1 MRAPIY
7 TPTFTPVEAY
17 HVRFSA
23 SGGPTLGST
32 IGRVLTAGGA
42 DIDHMNSVRTA
53 IQSLTDDTAGRA
65 RALRDQAAMLDLVA
79 SHAGL
84 QGGEAV
90 ASQPATLD
98 ELNRIRDE
106 GQSAL
111 ETPGMVAGYDAQISP
126 AIDDASAR
134 ITGHALNQ
142 ALVERQALTE
152 QTMQIAQRNAASDWL
167 DPGRFAEGLGTVQS
181 LAAVQA
187 GPLADETDRAMAM
200 RSAVGGTVAQAIG
213 QALSAGEPE
222 IAAHIVGGWGDALSP
237 AAYQMAIARV
247 GQAAQNQRMAT
258 VFAQAAGGN
267 RVQDPPAAVPPANA
281 IPPENAAIRIT
292 HPDGSDAVYG
302 GIGLA
307 AVAPGDLV
315 APRHVIGSAGPVVT
329 LQTTTPTGESGD
341 AAAWLHSAGGTGAM
355 IGTID
360 AARGWDMPT
369 MLDRIAARQ
378 DLSQED
384 RALAA
389 SFGQR
394 RMASDTAQLAENDLA
409 AGRNVVTLI
418 AAKPVAFAQSAD
430 LPVDLAANLTP
441 ATLANVDAALR
452 SAGQSPSVPTLDT
465 PTSLRLELLQR
476 QAPAQFAQTNL
487 ASLIGT
493 AHPDDLARLAQNQ
506 SVIVSGKS
514 VDSTGDQRSAVLDAL
529 ATHEFMTGER
539 LPDTVL
545 PLVSNQAA
553 TMLRLNQTDPGD
565 RSAIGATVTDAIQNQ
580 RDQP

>member
-1 MRAPIY
+1 
-7 TPTFTPVEAY
+7 
-17 HVRFSA
+17 
-23 SGGPTLGST
+23 
-32 IGRVLTAGGA
+32 
-42 DIDHMNSVRTA
+42 
-53 IQSLTDDTAGRA
+53 
-65 RALRDQAAMLDLVA
+65 
-79 SHAGL
+79 
-84 QGGEAV
+84 
-90 ASQPATLD
+90 
-98 ELNRIRDE
+98 
-106 GQSAL
+106 
-111 ETPGMVAGYDAQISP
+111 
-126 AIDDASAR
+126 
-134 ITGHALNQ
+134 
-142 ALVERQALTE
+142 
-152 QTMQIAQRNAASDWL
+152 
-167 DPGRFAEGLGTVQS
+167 
-181 LAAVQA
+181 
-187 GPLADETDRAMAM
+187 
-200 RSAVGGTVAQAIG
+200 
-213 QALSAGEPE
+213 
-222 IAAHIVGGWGDALSP
+222 
-237 AAYQMAIARV
+237 MAIARV

-281 IPPENAAIRIT
+281 IPIAASVGAAVHPIAGGKVTAVDGPPENAAIRIT

-565 RSAIGATVTDAIQNQ
+565 RSAIGATVADAIQNQ